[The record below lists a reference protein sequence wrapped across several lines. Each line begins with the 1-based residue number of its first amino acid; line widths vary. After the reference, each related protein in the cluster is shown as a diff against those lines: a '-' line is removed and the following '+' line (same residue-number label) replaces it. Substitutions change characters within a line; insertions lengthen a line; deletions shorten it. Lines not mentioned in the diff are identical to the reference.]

1 MPRSRLMPEIL
12 YPKIGWAVLRV
23 CMEGPSLKDFDPK
36 PSMTLWNDTVVT
48 WHSNQSKQKQ
58 YKERATKKQH
68 KTLMDE
74 SDSN

>member
-1 MPRSRLMPEIL
+1 
-12 YPKIGWAVLRV
+12 
-23 CMEGPSLKDFDPK
+23 MEGPSLKDFDPK

-48 WHSNQSKQKQ
+48 RHPNQSKQKQ
-58 YKERATKKQH
+58 YNERATKKQH

>member
-1 MPRSRLMPEIL
+1 
-12 YPKIGWAVLRV
+12 
-23 CMEGPSLKDFDPK
+23 MEGPSLKDFDPK

-48 WHSNQSKQKQ
+48 RHPNQSKQKQ
-58 YKERATKKQH
+58 YNECATKKQH

>member
-1 MPRSRLMPEIL
+1 
-12 YPKIGWAVLRV
+12 
-23 CMEGPSLKDFDPK
+23 MEGPSLKDFDPK

-48 WHSNQSKQKQ
+48 QHSNQSKQKQ

-68 KTLMDE
+68 KTLVDE